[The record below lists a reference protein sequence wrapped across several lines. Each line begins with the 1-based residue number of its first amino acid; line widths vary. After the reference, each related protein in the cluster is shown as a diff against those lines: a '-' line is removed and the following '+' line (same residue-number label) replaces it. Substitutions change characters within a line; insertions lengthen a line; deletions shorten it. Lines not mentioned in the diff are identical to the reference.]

1 MKIQLQKGWIYFLN
15 NFLLCIEEFICKK
28 TWFMQMNKTGVIW
41 VFKYSLFALVYPL
54 PHPLQMKRTTA
65 DTVIQQRLFTG
76 KHTHTHTL
84 LTTYL
89 IKNNCK
95 SLVLIRIRS
104 ASRLH
109 LYDENKYYRFYVIYD
124 NFKCSITSYF
134 FKYLFLWLYCT
145 SVAICIFIYFI
156 TLYNMLMTILFYSI
170 V

>member
-1 MKIQLQKGWIYFLN
+1 MKSSFAKKHDLCKWTKLELSGFSNTHCLPWFILFPILCRWNAPQPTQLYSSAC
-15 NFLLCIEEFICKK
+15 LLE
-28 TWFMQMNKTGVIW
+28 N
-41 VFKYSLFALVYPL
+41 
-54 PHPLQMKRTTA
+54 
-65 DTVIQQRLFTG
+65 
-76 KHTHTHTL
+76 THTHTL